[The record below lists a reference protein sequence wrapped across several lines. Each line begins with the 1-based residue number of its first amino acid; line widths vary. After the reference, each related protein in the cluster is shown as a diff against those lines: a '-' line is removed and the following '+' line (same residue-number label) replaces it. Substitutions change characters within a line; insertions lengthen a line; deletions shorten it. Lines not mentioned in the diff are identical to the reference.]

1 MFNHQKKCQKLSSI
15 DHDINNMKP
24 FNVTNVE
31 FNTIGILNDV
41 TCDSIGIKMTHKF
54 LVYLKHIEK

>member
-1 MFNHQKKCQKLSSI
+1 
-15 DHDINNMKP
+15 MKP

-41 TCDSIGIKMTHKF
+41 TWDSIGIMTTQKF
-54 LVYLKHIEK
+54 LVYLKHIEKINDKESI

>member
-41 TCDSIGIKMTHKF
+41 T
-54 LVYLKHIEK
+54 